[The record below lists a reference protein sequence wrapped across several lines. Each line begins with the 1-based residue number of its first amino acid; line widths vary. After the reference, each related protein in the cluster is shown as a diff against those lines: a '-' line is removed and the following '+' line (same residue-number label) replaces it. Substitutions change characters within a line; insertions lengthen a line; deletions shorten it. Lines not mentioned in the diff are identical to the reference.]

1 MRLAEEVVGYPVMI
15 KASAGGGGKGMRV
28 ARDAAEVREGFRL
41 SRDEARAS
49 FGDERLMI
57 ERFVEDPHHIE
68 IQLLADGAGAVVAF
82 PERECS
88 VQRRNQKV
96 IEESPSVL
104 LSGGG
109 DGGDDGAGG
118 GSAGAA
124 ARLAMGQQACALAKA
139 VGYRSAGTVEFLCDK
154 RRNFFFL
161 EMNTRLQVEHPV
173 TELVSGVDLVEWML
187 RVAAGEPLPPGWAP
201 HYGAAGGL
209 IPGRG
214 WAMEARVYAEV

>member
-1 MRLAEEVVGYPVMI
+1 MGPPAAAIDAMGDKVESKRIAEQAGVSVIPGFNGVVESAEHAVAVAEDIGYPVML

-139 VGYRSAGTVEFLCDK
+139 VGWRAGDRRSRCAFPRARG
-154 RRNFFFL
+154 R
-161 EMNTRLQVEHPV
+161 
-173 TELVSGVDLVEWML
+173 
-187 RVAAGEPLPPGWAP
+187 AAW
-201 HYGAAGGL
+201 
-209 IPGRG
+209 
-214 WAMEARVYAEV
+214 